1 MTRCCLVVSA
11 CDSVSLLCAQS
22 LTDRYLAPG
31 SRKGSGLA
39 MFCYRDGAE
48 SPLSPSTLLLLSRN
62 PVCFCICGSVLCMI
76 TCVLSQH
83 HTSHLFFEVFEG
95 VWQKVTLS
103 LSLVTEPTRHSLC
116 YDRDVALCMSSAEAT
131 ETTGRLVRQMLQV
144 PWGVVPEIKNTS
156 IT

>member
-11 CDSVSLLCAQS
+11 YDSFSLLCAQS

-48 SPLSPSTLLLLSRN
+48 SPLSPSTLLLFLLLSRN
-62 PVCFCICGSVLCMI
+62 PVCFCI
-76 TCVLSQH
+76 CVLSQH

-95 VWQKVTLS
+95 VRQKVTLS
-103 LSLVTEPTRHSLC
+103 LSLVTELTRHSLC

-144 PWGVVPEIKNTS
+144 PRGVVLEINNTF